1 MRLLGPQPIY
11 GQVITSSIAA
21 DAVTSAKIG
30 DDQIDSEHY
39 AAGSIDTAHIAT
51 NQIDETL
58 TKDALI
64 ADFSDVTI
72 TASDLILFGDQTD
85 SNNSKRD
92 TVQGLL
98 DLASG
103 GLTLGTEQ
111 ATTSGTTI
119 DFTSI
124 PAGVKLIFITLEGVS
139 LSGSAQLVIQL
150 GDSGGF
156 ETSGYVAGGAL
167 VQAGGAAVVAT
178 TAGFT
183 VRLGAAAFAAHGQIV
198 LTLSDSSNFTW
209 ICSHSLLVDSSDGDS
224 SFGGGSKSLSAE
236 LTQIRLTHS
245 NSNTF
250 DAGAANISYM

>member
-1 MRLLGPQPIY
+1 MRFLGPQPID
-11 GQVITSSIAA
+11 GQVLTSSIAA
-21 DAVTSAKIG
+21 
-30 DDQIDSEHY
+30 
-39 AAGSIDTAHIAT
+39 

-72 TASDLILFGDQTD
+72 TASDLILFGDATD

-98 DLASG
+98 DLAG

-139 LSGSAQLVIQL
+139 LSGTAHLVVQL
-150 GDSGGF
+150 GDAGGF
-156 ETSGYVAGGAL
+156 ETSSYVAGGAM
-167 VQAGGAAVVAT
+167 VQAAGAAVVAT

-183 VRLGAAAFAAHGQIV
+183 VRLGYAGFAAHGQIV

-209 ICSHSLLVDSSDGDS
+209 ICSHSLLIDPTDGDS